1 MDEQELRALL
11 KENRTFAPSEE
22 RCERMQYRRA
32 GKSGLV
38 LSALSLGMW
47 HNFGSTDS
55 YENMRNMVFT
65 AFDNGINVF
74 DTANN
79 YGPVIG
85 AAERNFGNI
94 LARDLKKYRDEMI
107 VTTKA
112 GFPAWKGP
120 CGKGGGLKYLTASL
134 DRSLQN
140 LGLEYVDIFYHHR
153 PDPETP
159 LEETAY
165 AMRRIVESGKA
176 LYIGISN
183 YGAERAAKMCALLRA
198 EKVPFV
204 LDQVS
209 YSIFDRTCER
219 DGLLRLAKEQGF
231 AVTAY
236 SPLAQGLLTDKYLG
250 GIPEGSRMQKDKHMR
265 EQFGEQTLG
274 RIRALSE
281 VAEARGQSLAEMAL
295 SWVLRDDVVASVII
309 GASRSAQIRQN
320 LALNISFTAEELTRI
335 DEISP
340 AEEKAL

>member
-1 MDEQELRALL
+1 M
-11 KENRTFAPSEE
+11 
-22 RCERMQYRRA
+22 
-32 GKSGLV
+32 

-85 AAERNFGNI
+85 AAERNFGSI

-159 LEETAY
+159 LEETAVRD
-165 AMRRIVESGKA
+165 APHRGERQGAVHRHLQLRGGARRKDVRPAPRGK
-176 LYIGISN
+176 
-183 YGAERAAKMCALLRA
+183 GAVCAR
-198 EKVPFV
+198 P
-204 LDQVS
+204 
-209 YSIFDRTCER
+209 
-219 DGLLRLAKEQGF
+219 
-231 AVTAY
+231 
-236 SPLAQGLLTDKYLG
+236 
-250 GIPEGSRMQKDKHMR
+250 
-265 EQFGEQTLG
+265 
-274 RIRALSE
+274 
-281 VAEARGQSLAEMAL
+281 GQLFHL
-295 SWVLRDDVVASVII
+295 
-309 GASRSAQIRQN
+309 
-320 LALNISFTAEELTRI
+320 
-335 DEISP
+335 
-340 AEEKAL
+340 